1 MAEMDPSKVVKVFE
15 DLFGRKV
22 GRLIATLLLAALTL
36 FLFLWCFDGIWEHG
50 GKAVFEAFGGISLP
64 RSEGFFTADNFA
76 ALTSAFILILVL
88 YGTIVVAI
96 LYFLGRM
103 LFKKNVPQSAID
115 RLAEL
120 RNEGIDTVYAVQ
132 IKDDSHFQS
141 WKQTKDQWMKR
152 LRDHIERTFP
162 RADYLF
168 ASHLGVVPFQNNMNA
183 YNGDHLRELCFVVRQ
198 MDIVE
203 QILNSYRR

>member
-1 MAEMDPSKVVKVFE
+1 MAEMDPSKVVRVFE
-15 DLFGRKV
+15 DLFGRTL
-22 GRLIATLLLAALTL
+22 GRLVATLLLAAATL
-36 FLFLWCFDGIWEHG
+36 FLVLWCFSGIWQYG

-64 RSEGFFTADNFA
+64 KPEGFFTADNFA

-88 YGTIVVAI
+88 YGAIVVAI
-96 LYFLGRM
+96 LYFLGRA
-103 LFKKNVPQSAID
+103 LFKRNVPQSAID

-120 RNEGIDTVYAVQ
+120 RNEGIDTVYAVA
-132 IKDDSHFQS
+132 IKDDTHFRA
-141 WKQTKDQWMKR
+141 WKQTKDQWMQK
-152 LRDHIERTFP
+152 LRDHIEVTFP

-168 ASHLGVVPFQNNMNA
+168 ASHLGVVPFQNNLYA